1 MISPRKMATPLQRPY
16 GPKVV
21 SHNKEMTMRK
31 NTSKIKK
38 TVKQHQEKTHRSVKP
53 PHEIV
58 LHDAPEQIGA
68 VAGRHT
74 GRLAGNVV
82 TELVRP
88 LIRNTGISASDV
100 EAGSRTG
107 FFHTA
112 ARLTGGALAVSSIL
126 IGAPFIFLVQAL
138 NMSLSSGLSSGSGK
152 DDLKMREYRD
162 EKGQIHHHTRT
173 FMRDHAGELRTI
185 AA

>member
-1 MISPRKMATPLQRPY
+1 MISPGKMATPLQRQD

-38 TVKQHQEKTHRSVKP
+38 TVKQH
-53 PHEIV
+53 
-58 LHDAPEQIGA
+58 
-68 VAGRHT
+68 
-74 GRLAGNVV
+74 
-82 TELVRP
+82 LVRP

-107 FFHTA
+107 FFQTA

-138 NMSLSSGLSSGSGK
+138 NMSLSSDLSSGSGK